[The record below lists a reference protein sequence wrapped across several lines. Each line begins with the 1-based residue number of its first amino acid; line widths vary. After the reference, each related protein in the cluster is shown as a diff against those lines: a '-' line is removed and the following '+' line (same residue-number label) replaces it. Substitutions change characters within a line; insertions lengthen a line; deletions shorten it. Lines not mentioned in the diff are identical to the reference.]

1 MADKD
6 MAAIGQILAD
16 YGAQVVETVDHV
28 LRYCADDAVIKLEKA
43 SPERS
48 GTYKHGWTKKK
59 VNGRWVVW
67 NKPAYRLTH
76 LLEHGHDVVVNGRK
90 VGFAPAKPHI
100 KGVEEEI
107 KDEIIRKLE
116 ENL

>member
-16 YGAQVVETVDHV
+16 YGAQVIETVDHV

-43 SPERS
+43 SPERT
-48 GTYKHGWTKKK
+48 GNYKHGWTKKK

-76 LLEHGHDVVVNGRK
+76 LLEHGHDIVSNGCK
-90 VGFAPAKPHI
+90 VGYSPAKPHI
-100 KGVEEEI
+100 KQVE
-107 KDEIIRKLE
+107 DEIADEIVRKLE